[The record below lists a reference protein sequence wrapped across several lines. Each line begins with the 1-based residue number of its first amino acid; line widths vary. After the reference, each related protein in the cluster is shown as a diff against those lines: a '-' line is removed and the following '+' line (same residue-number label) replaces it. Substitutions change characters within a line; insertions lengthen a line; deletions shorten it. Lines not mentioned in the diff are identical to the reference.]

1 MKKLLIGL
9 VVSLAILILLSFMP
23 SNTIDQDTSLGDDDG
38 YLTLVPAK
46 PPKTPPKR

>member
-1 MKKLLIGL
+1 MKKILSILLIGL
-9 VVSLAILILLSFMP
+9 AILLLLSFMP
-23 SNTIDQDTSLGDDDG
+23 SNTLDQNTSMGDDDG